1 MFVGPSCQY
10 LSLGG
15 LLPIFETCVGCTN
28 DGGAA
33 PKGGHNNY
41 VTYQVL
47 TNSAYQVK
55 GYMVTFPTTSDKVS
69 VYCTDWIKVTKS
81 TIAWCYHTLPVITY
95 TILSYQILSEKFY
108 HNKPYHDKF
117 YHIIYITHCTASII
131 GFRWAVTT
139 MASSFRKSAT
149 IAIAPRAITL
159 PMRQDIE
166 ATPLTDTGAP

>member
-69 VYCTDWIKVTKS
+69 VYCTDWIKVTES
-81 TIAWCYHTLPVITY
+81 TPGAITPSLLSHTLY
-95 TILSYQILSEKFY
+95 
-108 HNKPYHDKF
+108 
-117 YHIIYITHCTASII
+117 YHIKYYLKNSII
-131 GFRWAVTT
+131 TNLIMT
-139 MASSFRKSAT
+139 NSIISY
-149 IAIAPRAITL
+149 I
-159 PMRQDIE
+159 
-166 ATPLTDTGAP
+166 